1 MTTERQAV
9 ELNCEST
16 PRKARLRNG
25 MLNILLVILSII
37 FSLAGTEVAYR
48 IYLQFRHPERFIT
61 RANETKPPTIG
72 VYNRSL
78 WEFDAATGYRYVNG
92 DIFLSHVDGGQ
103 VTSCQKISAAN
114 EYGNMGRIKGH
125 WDTVDI
131 KIAVFGDS
139 FSAFVTQDNMTWPT
153 FLQDFL
159 EERLGRSV
167 YVVNFGRDGA
177 GILQMFD
184 MARTKIPEWKPDLA
198 IIAFTT
204 DDLARARV
212 WRTVNMIDGELRVL
226 TVPEATPTANPL
238 NSYETF
244 ILHPEAT
251 LEWCNSMS
259 YKGHL
264 DRIGKE
270 IIDKYRR
277 FRRED
282 FFSIFTLSHSY
293 LYALVTEGTPF
304 ASAKPKPGQRWST
317 RLMFDDYAHDA
328 RMVENVRW
336 MKDNG
341 IPYLLVHLP
350 IYPEVQ
356 ATQKFMLEKQEH
368 HPLASLADV
377 IYPVIL
383 VNKEFIMSRQQRRL
397 LPSLTALTGQEIY
410 RLLDYVEMPIEQSER
425 MNVTP
430 DNYHPSRW
438 GMEFYARA
446 VTELLLQN
454 GHIKF
459 QPKAAAD
466 R

>member
-1 MTTERQAV
+1 
-9 ELNCEST
+9 
-16 PRKARLRNG
+16 
-25 MLNILLVILSII
+25 MLNTLLVIFSIV
-37 FSLAGTEVAYR
+37 FGLVAIEASGR
-48 IYLQFRHPERFIT
+48 IYLRLKYPDRFVGSVADK
-61 RANETKPPTIG
+61 RLPAIG

-78 WEFDAATGYRYVNG
+78 WEFDAATGYRYASG

-103 VTSCQKISAAN
+103 VTSCQKIQTAN
-114 EYGNMGRIKGH
+114 EYGNLGRIKGH
-125 WDTVDI
+125 WDTADI

-139 FSAFVTQDNMTWPT
+139 FSAFVTLDNMTWPN

-167 YVVNFGRDGA
+167 NVVNFGRDGI

-184 MARTKIPEWKPDLA
+184 IARAKLPEWKPDLA
-198 IIAFTT
+198 IIAFITQ
-204 DDLARARV
+204 DLARTRV
-212 WRTVNMIDGELRVL
+212 WRTVNVIHGELRVL
-226 TVPEATPTANPL
+226 TVPEATPKADPL

-251 LEWCNSMS
+251 LEWCHSMS

-277 FRRED
+277 FRRD
-282 FFSIFTLSHSY
+282 SFSIFTLSHSY
-293 LYALVTEGTPF
+293 LYALITEGTPF
-304 ASAKPKPGQRWST
+304 ASAKLKAGQHWSA
-317 RLMFDDYAHDA
+317 RFRFDDYAHDT

-336 MKDNG
+336 MKANG

-356 ATQKFMLEKQEH
+356 A
-368 HPLASLADV
+368 
-377 IYPVIL
+377 
-383 VNKEFIMSRQQRRL
+383 NKEFIMYRQQRRL
-397 LPSLTALTGQEIY
+397 LQSLTALTGQEIY
-410 RLLDYVEMPIEQSER
+410 RLLDYVEMPIEQPER

-438 GMEFYARA
+438 AMEFYAHA
-446 VTELLLQN
+446 ITELLLRN
-454 GHIKF
+454 GSLTFK
-459 QPKAAAD
+459 PKPAAA